1 MLHNK
6 SGKDR
11 GNANE
16 PFLPPG
22 KLNHAH
28 FNLVTLARGCLFKVS
43 PSFNLNSQSKN
54 SLSAYVLGLKLN
66 KQLQLVMFERIGPI
80 CWEERIF
87 GIVTLANLL

>member
-1 MLHNK
+1 MLM
-6 SGKDR
+6 
-11 GNANE
+11 
-16 PFLPPG
+16 
-22 KLNHAH
+22 
-28 FNLVTLARGCLFKVS
+28 NLSYHQGDSTTPISTWLHWGCFFKVS